1 MAAAFRQDAWRL
13 AAILFIFA
21 NTYLAGLI
29 GFGGILKA
37 VRKNSE
43 PLRG

>member
-1 MAAAFRQDAWRL
+1 MASFLRTFTGCAFRQDAW
-13 AAILFIFA
+13 
-21 NTYLAGLI
+21 AGLI
-29 GFGGILKA
+29 RFGGILKA

>member
-13 AAILFIFA
+13 AADPFYP